1 MNSSRTRISVVKT
14 MSDDYGWIDLHHHII
29 PDFYVKDLAEIGI
42 TELSGVPIPA
52 YGPDKCLS
60 DMDKLGIDKAILST
74 PFAGFSLS
82 NTGFL
87 LKDKEFSRALVRKIN
102 IYLAEMIRK
111 HPDRYGG
118 FASVP
123 LPDIDGAFEELEY
136 ALDELHLDGV
146 VLLSN
151 SNGLYLGDPELED
164 FFVEL
169 NRRKVVVFVHPDDPP
184 FADMRKPDVPVPF
197 IEWPFDTTRAVA
209 NMVYGG
215 VLDRCPNIRFLLSHG
230 GGAVPYLA
238 WRISILE
245 YAQRDK
251 TKKLRSLYDL
261 ILRKQ
266 GPKTGLKLLKNMYY
280 DTTAVT
286 TQSSLRTLKELLHPS
301 HIVLGTDLGAAPKL
315 MASLVLSDLKS
326 FDGFEEEDLRTIAR
340 RGALDLFP
348 RLASA

>member
-1 MNSSRTRISVVKT
+1 
-14 MSDDYGWIDLHHHII
+14 MSDDYDWIDLHHHVI
-29 PDFYVKDLAEIGI
+29 PDVYVKSLAKIDV
-42 TELSGVPIPA
+42 TELSGISIPE

-60 DMDKLGIDKAILST
+60 DMDKLGIDKAVIST
-74 PFAGFSLS
+74 PYAGLPTYCYDDTEFLRGITRKT
-82 NTGFL
+82 NT
-87 LKDKEFSRALVRKIN
+87 
-102 IYLAEMIRK
+102 YLAEMIK
-111 HPDRYGG
+111 QHPDRFGG

-164 FFVEL
+164 FFAEL
-169 NRRKVVVFVHPDDPP
+169 NRRRAVVFVHPDDPP
-184 FADMRKPDVPVPF
+184 FADMRKPDVPIPF

-215 VLDRCPNIRFLLSHG
+215 VLDRYPNIRFILSHG

-245 YAQRDK
+245 YRQRDK
-251 TKKLRSLYDL
+251 VKKLRSLYDL
-261 ILRKQ
+261 IIRKQ
-266 GPKTGLKLLKNMYY
+266 GPSTGMKLLKKMYY

-286 TQSSLRTLKELLHPS
+286 AQSSLSTLKEMLDPS

-315 MASLVLSDLKS
+315 MADLVLSDLKA
-326 FDGFEEEDLRTIAR
+326 FDGFDEEHLRAIAR
-340 RGALDLFP
+340 KGALELFP
-348 RLASA
+348 RLA

>member
-1 MNSSRTRISVVKT
+1 
-14 MSDDYGWIDLHHHII
+14 MSDDYDWIDLHHHII
-29 PDFYVKDLAEIGI
+29 PDFYVKALAEIDI
-42 TELSGVPIPA
+42 TELSGVPIPT

-60 DMDKLGIDKAILST
+60 DMDKLGIDKAVLST
-74 PFAGFSLS
+74 PFAGLPLS
-82 NTGFL
+82 YYKDDEFCSRLTRETNT
-87 LKDKEFSRALVRKIN
+87 
-102 IYLAEMIRK
+102 YLAETIRK

-118 FASVP
+118 FASLP

-151 SNGLYLGDPELED
+151 SKGMYLGDPELEE
-164 FFVEL
+164 FFAEL
-169 NRRKVVVFVHPDDPP
+169 NRRRMVVFVHPDDPP

-209 NMVYGG
+209 NMVYSG
-215 VLDRCPNIRFLLSHG
+215 VLDRCPNIRFILSHG

-245 YAQRDK
+245 YRQRDK
-251 TKKLRSLYDL
+251 VKRLRSLYDL

-266 GPKTGLKLLKNMYY
+266 GPATGMKLLKNMYY

-286 TQSSLRTLKELLHPS
+286 AQSSLSTLKEMLEPS

-315 MASLVLSDLKS
+315 MASLVLNDLQS
-326 FDGFEEEDLRTIAR
+326 FDGFDEADLRTIAR
-340 RGALDLFP
+340 KGALELFP
-348 RLASA
+348 RLASV